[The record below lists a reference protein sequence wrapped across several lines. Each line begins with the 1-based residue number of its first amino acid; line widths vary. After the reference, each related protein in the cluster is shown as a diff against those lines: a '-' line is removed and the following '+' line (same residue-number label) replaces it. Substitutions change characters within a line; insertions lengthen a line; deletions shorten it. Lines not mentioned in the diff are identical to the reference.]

1 MQVIASRAAV
11 HHVWTSIEQILR
23 PYVWSSVVVFEGR
36 SMYEVLRSSV
46 LLSRF
51 GNFMLRIRLMDACI
65 CHVMFFSG

>member
-1 MQVIASRAAV
+1 
-11 HHVWTSIEQILR
+11 
-23 PYVWSSVVVFEGR
+23 
-36 SMYEVLRSSV
+36 MYEVLRSSV